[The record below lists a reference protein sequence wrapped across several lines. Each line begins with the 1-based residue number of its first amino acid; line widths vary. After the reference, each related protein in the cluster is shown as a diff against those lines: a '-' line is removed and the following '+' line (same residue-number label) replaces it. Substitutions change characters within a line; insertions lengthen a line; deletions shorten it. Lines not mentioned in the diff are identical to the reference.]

1 MVGEI
6 RNGIGGDA
14 QEAGIGE
21 RYSYKYREITKI
33 ENNAVQGN
41 AYDWGRFVD
50 MFVTQVHNR
59 SISAEEIV
67 RDGESHRLSKDRK
80 PQTR

>member
-21 RYSYKYREITKI
+21 RTRTNTEKLPKLKITPFK
-33 ENNAVQGN
+33 GTPT
-41 AYDWGRFVD
+41 DWVRFVN

-67 RDGESHRLSKDRK
+67 GDGESDRLRKDRK